1 MNGNNKKY
9 MIKVKLYIL
18 NVLLLLVSCTGNKVI
33 DEQITRADSLMETN
47 SDSALVA
54 LAMLDSLRKNNPKM
68 SKAQQMRFDL
78 IYAKGMNKGFVDVT
92 TDSVMKQ
99 VVAYYDQHGS
109 ANERMLAYYLLG
121 CAYRDLDDSP
131 ASLDCY
137 LQATEQADTLS
148 RDCDYH
154 TLARIYGQVGEEY
167 QRQRMILNA
176 KNAYGVSEKYSW
188 LAKDTL
194 DALITAEA
202 QVNIMPLLMSPQK
215 VIEQFEE
222 IYKKYKKFGYPKEAA
237 RSLGIVVESL
247 VLTKQFAKAKRYMD
261 VYERESGYFSGN
273 RNPGVRYYTYF
284 YAKGLYYLNVHS
296 SDSAKIYFQRCSN
309 MAESQNAKR
318 VAFDGWYKFYKQ
330 RHQLDSIIKYADLF
344 IQYSDSVRAHN
355 EVEAMSQTAAL
366 YNYSQWQKQA
376 KIQEV
381 EKNRARIVIILM
393 IILVVVMIVVVILYV
408 KNIRKERQIRKEQLL
423 FVKQQILMKEQE
435 LQKSQDEL
443 AKMKRELSSKSSLV
457 LDKEK
462 SIMMLKNEIEVL
474 TNDCPQGNNESYA
487 IFQQKALVI
496 KFKQLAEKGV
506 EPSSRQWDAL
516 DNIFESFFRQ
526 FKLTLENNHKL
537 SENEYR
543 ICMLVWLGFTPCQMK
558 ILMNMSSSNIS
569 NIRKRLSKKLFDK
582 EMTTSKFDDE
592 IRKIRAVD

>member
-1 MNGNNKKY
+1 
-9 MIKVKLYIL
+9 
-18 NVLLLLVSCTGNKVI
+18 
-33 DEQITRADSLMETN
+33 
-47 SDSALVA
+47 
-54 LAMLDSLRKNNPKM
+54 
-68 SKAQQMRFDL
+68 
-78 IYAKGMNKGFVDVT
+78 
-92 TDSVMKQ
+92 
-99 VVAYYDQHGS
+99 
-109 ANERMLAYYLLG
+109 
-121 CAYRDLDDSP
+121 
-131 ASLDCY
+131 
-137 LQATEQADTLS
+137 
-148 RDCDYH
+148 
-154 TLARIYGQVGEEY
+154 
-167 QRQRMILNA
+167 
-176 KNAYGVSEKYSW
+176 
-188 LAKDTL
+188 
-194 DALITAEA
+194 
-202 QVNIMPLLMSPQK
+202 
-215 VIEQFEE
+215 
-222 IYKKYKKFGYPKEAA
+222 
-237 RSLGIVVESL
+237 
-247 VLTKQFAKAKRYMD
+247 
-261 VYERESGYFSGN
+261 
-273 RNPGVRYYTYF
+273 
-284 YAKGLYYLNVHS
+284 
-296 SDSAKIYFQRCSN
+296 

-487 IFQQKALVI
+487 IFQQKAMVI

-516 DNIFESFFRQ
+516 NNIFESFFRQ

-592 IRKIRAVD
+592 IRKIRAVN